1 MSQQAINLLI
11 IVLLLVHGEAGGSG
25 LFEESLGGHLPPGPS
40 DLPDP
45 FLPGPYDVDHHHIA
59 REILGQL
66 DHNLD
71 IYAPHSAGTFPVIIF
86 FPGMACTTPA
96 SAYSNILTHLASWGY
111 VVVGPSA
118 LLYST
123 DATYRAEW
131 VQPVVDWTVEH
142 INSGSLSGSLHPQ
155 MKVDATQLYLSA
167 HSSGSH
173 VAVEFIKQS
182 HDCYYVKAMLL
193 LSPVDGVDPFGLIET
208 FCINPPQ
215 PLHFR
220 IPTMI
225 IAGGLDGVP
234 GIDVLGGLMPA
245 CAPEELGSSRFYKA
259 LEGPTVLLNMTSYGH
274 VDMMDQTYIDII
286 QAISFCKTDSST
298 DKDAFRQEV
307 GGQLVSFL
315 SYVSQ
320 GACQLWHY
328 MEGSQD
334 SGTGVLADHQWKGGV
349 EDSCGECGCKKS
361 TNVLQH
367 RHHLLS

>member
-1 MSQQAINLLI
+1 MSQQTINLLI
-11 IVLLLVHGEAGGSG
+11 TVLLLVHGEVGGSG
-25 LFEESLGGHLPPGPS
+25 LFEQSPGGHLLLGPS

-59 REILGQL
+59 REIFGQL

-142 INSGSLSGSLHPQ
+142 INSGSLSASLHPE

-182 HDCYYVKAMLL
+182 RDCYYVKAMLL
-193 LSPVDGVDPFGLIET
+193 LSPVDGVDPFGLIDT

-220 IPTMI
+220 TPTLI

-245 CAPEELGSSRFYKA
+245 CAPEELGSSRFYGA
-259 LEGPTVLLNMTSYGH
+259 LEGPTLLLNMTSYGH

-334 SGTGVLADHQWKGGV
+334 SGTGVHADHKWKGGV
-349 EDSCGECGCKKS
+349 EYSCGECGCKKS